1 MESEKNTT
9 NADALWK
16 SKYSELLSESDRLGQ
31 EREVT
36 EKLLCRTIIRLT
48 LAANGL
54 DEVLDPHLKKLRVLL
69 KKGVKNER
77 LREQLDAVSE
87 ALLRAEDEDK
97 ESVDNFDA
105 TALFGFLEYC
115 AQNDIERA
123 AIQKL
128 TETHAE
134 GQFSNLNA
142 LFLAASQLLAD
153 EVEIASKPGL
163 LGRLFG
169 RAKKSDKQDEEFS
182 STLKSKLLERLLD
195 SLDVPVYLQHQL
207 ESLKQQAANE
217 GGGAIFFKMLEDIIS
232 LLLQIK
238 SKIQEEQEEIDE
250 FLLSVTTRLEGLEHG
265 TKGIKGFIRESS
277 SASEKLNKNVAHNVS
292 DLKSVSSAATTLD
305 GLKDSVA
312 SKLDAMTAQLEEHF
326 KSDKLRAEKADAQ
339 IEEMSSTI
347 MEMEAESASLK
358 DSIKLKHDMAFSDGL
373 TGLPN
378 RLAYDERATSEFARW
393 GRFKESLALLVWD
406 IDHFK
411 EINDRFGH
419 QAGDVAL
426 RAIAK
431 VLASDLRET
440 DFVARYGG
448 EEFVMLM
455 SGATKEE
462 ALAKANVLREKIKN
476 CGFNSKGKPI
486 KITASCGLTQFVDG
500 DTIEKAFNRA
510 DKAMYQ
516 AKNGGRDQCVFG

>member
-1 MESEKNTT
+1 MDAESNTDS
-9 NADALWK
+9 AWK
-16 SKYSELLSESDRLGQ
+16 RKYGELVSESDRLGK
-31 EREVT
+31 EREAT

-54 DEVLDPHLKKLRVLL
+54 DAALDPHLKKLRTLL
-69 KKGVKNER
+69 KAGVKNDR
-77 LREQLDAVSE
+77 LREQVDAVSE
-87 ALLRAEDEDK
+87 ALLRAEDQSE
-97 ESVDNFDA
+97 EAEDNFDA

-123 AIQKL
+123 ATKKL
-128 TETHAE
+128 KEDHAK

-142 LFLAASQLLAD
+142 LFLAASRLLAD
-153 EVEIASKPGL
+153 EVEADSKPGL

-169 RAKKSDKQDEEFS
+169 RAKKNDKKDEEFS
-182 STLKSKLLERLLD
+182 SSLKSKLLERLLD

-207 ESLKQQAANE
+207 ESLKQQAANV
-217 GGGAIFFKMLEDIIS
+217 GGDSIFFKMLEDIIS

-238 SKIQEEQEEIDE
+238 SKIQEEQQEIDD
-250 FLLSVTTRLEGLEHG
+250 FLLGVTTRLEGLESG
-265 TKGIKGFIRESS
+265 AEGIRCFIKESN
-277 SASEKLNKNVAHNVS
+277 SASEKLNKNVSHNVS

-305 GLKDSVA
+305 GLKDSVT
-312 SKLDAMTAQLEEHF
+312 SRLDAMTAQLEEHF
-326 KSDKLRAEKADAQ
+326 KSDKLRAEKAEAE
-339 IEEMSSTI
+339 IKEMSSTI
-347 MEMEAESASLK
+347 KAMEAESASLK
-358 DSIKLKHDMAFSDGL
+358 DSIKLKHDMAFSDSL

-378 RLAYDERATSEFARW
+378 RLAYDERIASEFARW
-393 GRFKESLALLVWD
+393 GRFKESVALLVWD
-406 IDHFK
+406 IDYFK

-455 SGATKEE
+455 PGASKEE
-462 ALAKANVLREKIKN
+462 ALTKANELREKIKN

-486 KITASCGLTQFVDG
+486 NITASCGLTQFVEG
-500 DTIEKAFNRA
+500 DTTEKAFSRA

-516 AKNGGRDQCVFG
+516 AKNSGRDQCVFG